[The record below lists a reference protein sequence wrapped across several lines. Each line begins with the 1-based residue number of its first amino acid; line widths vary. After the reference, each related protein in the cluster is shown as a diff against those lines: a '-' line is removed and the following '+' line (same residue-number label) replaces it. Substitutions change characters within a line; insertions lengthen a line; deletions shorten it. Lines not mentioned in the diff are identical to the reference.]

1 MKSKP
6 RQEFQTLNSNPSAKL
21 RAGLQIPI
29 IVLVASALLATLLM
43 ASILYSDRKNSEIA
57 ALRAEIEVLKQEQE
71 LTQRDIAILT
81 NKVEG
86 VEKAVSSQIS
96 MNVTALG
103 TDIEALQRD
112 QMTIHSEI
120 ENLANEMESLKNAR
134 PEEIPSTESTP
145 SGAEGLRTS
154 SSAEVKL
161 DVPRYKQAH
170 RLTCE
175 SSAASM
181 AANFYGVPLSE
192 EEIIEALPRDE
203 NPNLGFRGRLDGVPG
218 GLTDYGVY
226 AEPIREILTANGLE
240 TTYVKGGLAGIKRA
254 LDRRHPVIAWVT
266 YRLRVQQPVEIAL
279 STGQEV
285 KMVNYEHT
293 VVVTG
298 YNQEGFWVNDPYDG
312 QEHFYKSTDFARA
325 FGYLDNMALE
335 VAP

>member
-1 MKSKP
+1 VKSKP
-6 RQEFQTLNSNPSAKL
+6 RQEFQTLNSNPSARL

-29 IVLVASALLATLLM
+29 IVLVTSALLATLLM

-134 PEEIPSTESTP
+134 TEEI
-145 SGAEGLRTS
+145 

-161 DVPRYKQAH
+161 DVPRYEQAH
-170 RLTCE
+170 SLTCE

-181 AANFYGVPLSE
+181 AANFYGVRLSE

-203 NPNLGFRGRLDGVPG
+203 NPNLGFRGRLDGVSG

-240 TTYVKGGLAGIKRA
+240 TTYVEGGLAGIKRA

-312 QEHFYKSTDFARA
+312 QEYFYKSTDLARA
-325 FGYLDNMALE
+325 WGYLDNMALE